1 MKKRALI
8 LALAG
13 IMAASLIG
21 CGSRKDDAVVVKAG
35 DEEIT
40 AGVANFYA
48 RYTQAQYET
57 YFASYLGGD
66 DMWSRNAS
74 DGKTYEESIKKTLLD
89 DLKNMALLEEHMKDY
104 DVKLTKADKKAINDA
119 AKEFDKANSQKK
131 KDKVSGSKEN
141 VKRVMTL
148 MAIEQKMRAAIVADA
163 NVKVT
168 DEEAT
173 QKHMQYVEFD
183 YSTTSDSS
191 SSSDTTVSEAEK
203 KKTKE
208 TAEAFAK
215 GAKTAEDFAA
225 YATEQGTEAK
235 DATFDSDSVSPSK
248 EVVKAADKLG
258 EGETTDVIEGDTAC
272 YVAKVTSLNDKT
284 ATETKK
290 QSMITDKQDK
300 YYKKVL
306 KKWKKEEKITV
317 HKGSWNKI
325 SFTKLSVKAKDTS
338 TTGTGSTSA
347 HYFVITMCSEE
358 AAGGGSV
365 DTIVYKKSCQR
376 QLLKILFHES
386 RYDLVDELAVSF
398 SLYFR
403 HQVLHDLAF
412 ILCGRSIQSHL
423 CKNRSN
429 DFFDLCFIHHLRSI
443 LFQNSQTLVAF
454 FDDLCTICR
463 SHIQGL
469 FCLLDLF

>member
-8 LALAG
+8 LVLAG

-21 CGSRKDDAVVVKAG
+21 CGSLKDDAVVVKAG

-183 YSTTSDSS
+183 YST
-191 SSSDTTVSEAEK
+191 VSEAEK
-203 KKTKE
+203 KKTKK

-338 TTGTGSTSA
+338 TTETNSTS
-347 HYFVITMCSEE
+347 
-358 AAGGGSV
+358 G
-365 DTIVYKKSCQR
+365 
-376 QLLKILFHES
+376 
-386 RYDLVDELAVSF
+386 
-398 SLYFR
+398 
-403 HQVLHDLAF
+403 
-412 ILCGRSIQSHL
+412 
-423 CKNRSN
+423 N
-429 DFFDLCFIHHLRSI
+429 
-443 LFQNSQTLVAF
+443 
-454 FDDLCTICR
+454 
-463 SHIQGL
+463 
-469 FCLLDLF
+469 

>member
-74 DGKTYEESIKKTLLD
+74 DGKTYEESIKETLLD
-89 DLKNMALLEEHMKDY
+89 DLKNMALLEEHMEDY

-258 EGETTDVIEGDTAC
+258 DTAC

-338 TTGTGSTSA
+338 TTGTGSTS
-347 HYFVITMCSEE
+347 
-358 AAGGGSV
+358 G
-365 DTIVYKKSCQR
+365 
-376 QLLKILFHES
+376 
-386 RYDLVDELAVSF
+386 
-398 SLYFR
+398 
-403 HQVLHDLAF
+403 
-412 ILCGRSIQSHL
+412 
-423 CKNRSN
+423 N
-429 DFFDLCFIHHLRSI
+429 
-443 LFQNSQTLVAF
+443 
-454 FDDLCTICR
+454 
-463 SHIQGL
+463 
-469 FCLLDLF
+469 